1 MVITVQFVLG
11 ALEILTLVS
20 ILEAIDESSN
30 PVITTE
36 NTEELNCDSEYL
48 LNLSYVD
55 DMKSCTLKWVV
66 ANIVL

>member
-36 NTEELNCDSEYL
+36 NTEELNCDSE
-48 LNLSYVD
+48 
-55 DMKSCTLKWVV
+55 
-66 ANIVL
+66 